1 MEYIIGFFIIFAL
14 VIIIPAIW
22 VFGGFTDDP
31 QQNRHARNNYSDNE
45 DDEDEYNLYSTQK
58 SEKEKRIE
66 AKRKQVAE
74 LEKVSDWQRH
84 YDPSWDMESYTSNNW
99 DDEEKK
105 LDHKI
110 GNLKQQN
117 ISYGGWI
124 DYEDRRTYKDENDP
138 TEDSEDWQ

>member
-1 MEYIIGFFIIFAL
+1 MEYIVGFFILLIF
-14 VIIIPAIW
+14 VIVVPAIL

-31 QQNRHARNNYSDNE
+31 QKNRHATNTYQDSE
-45 DDEDEYNLYSTQK
+45 DEEEYNLYGTLK

-84 YDPSWDMESYTSNNW
+84 YDPSFDMESYTWNNW

-138 TEDSEDWQ
+138 TEDSEDW

>member
-1 MEYIIGFFIIFAL
+1 MEYLVGFFILLIF
-14 VIIIPAIW
+14 VIVVPAIL

-31 QQNRHARNNYSDNE
+31 KKNRQTTNTYQDNE
-45 DDEDEYNLYSTQK
+45 DDEEDNLYSTQK

-138 TEDSEDWQ
+138 TEFSEDW

>member
-1 MEYIIGFFIIFAL
+1 MEFIIGFFIVFVLA
-14 VIIIPAIW
+14 IIIPAIM
-22 VFGGFTDDP
+22 VFGGYTNDP
-31 QQNRHARNNYSDNE
+31 QKNRHARNTYQYNE
-45 DDEDEYNLYSTQK
+45 DDDEYNLYSNQK

-84 YDPSWDMESYTSNNW
+84 YDPAWDMESYTGNNW

-124 DYEDRRTYKDENDP
+124 DYEDRRTYNDENDP

>member
-1 MEYIIGFFIIFAL
+1 MEYIVGFFILLIF
-14 VIIIPAIW
+14 VIVVPAIL

-31 QQNRHARNNYSDNE
+31 QKNRHATNTYQDS
-45 DDEDEYNLYSTQK
+45 EDEEEDNLYGTLK

-66 AKRKQVAE
+66 TKRKQVAE
-74 LEKVSDWQRH
+74 LEKISDWQRH
-84 YDPSWDMESYTSNNW
+84 YDPSWDMESYTTNNW

-138 TEDSEDWQ
+138 TEYSEDW

>member
-1 MEYIIGFFIIFAL
+1 MEYLVGFFILLIF
-14 VIIIPAIW
+14 VIVVPAIL

-31 QQNRHARNNYSDNE
+31 KKNRQTTNTYQDNE
-45 DDEDEYNLYSTQK
+45 
-58 SEKEKRIE
+58 
-66 AKRKQVAE
+66 
-74 LEKVSDWQRH
+74 
-84 YDPSWDMESYTSNNW
+84 

-105 LDHKI
+105 LDHNI

-138 TEDSEDWQ
+138 TEFSEDW

>member
-1 MEYIIGFFIIFAL
+1 MEYLVGFFILLIF
-14 VIIIPAIW
+14 VIVVPAIL

-31 QQNRHARNNYSDNE
+31 KKNRYAGNNYQDSEDN
-45 DDEDEYNLYSTQK
+45 DEDNLYSTQQ

-84 YDPSWDMESYTSNNW
+84 YDPSWDTESYTWNNW

-105 LDHKI
+105 LAHKI

-117 ISYGGWI
+117 ISYGGWL

-138 TEDSEDWQ
+138 TEYSEDW

>member
-1 MEYIIGFFIIFAL
+1 MEIIIGFLILFVLAI
-14 VIIIPAIW
+14 VIPAIV

-31 QQNRHARNNYSDNE
+31 QKDMHARNTYQDSE
-45 DDEDEYNLYSTQK
+45 DEDEYNLYNTQK

-74 LEKVSDWQRH
+74 LEKVADWQRH
-84 YDPSWDMESYTSNNW
+84 YDPSWDMESYTSNDW

-117 ISYGGWI
+117 ISYGGWV

-138 TEDSEDWQ
+138 TEYSEDW

>member
-1 MEYIIGFFIIFAL
+1 MEYIVGF
-14 VIIIPAIW
+14 VILFVLAIVIPAIV

-31 QQNRHARNNYSDNE
+31 QQNGHSGNNYQDNEE
-45 DDEDEYNLYSTQK
+45 DDEDNLYNTQK
-58 SEKEKRIE
+58 SEREKRIE

-84 YDPSWDMESYTSNNW
+84 YDPSWDMESYTGNDW

-110 GNLKQQN
+110 GNLEQQN
-117 ISYGGWI
+117 ISYGGWL
-124 DYEDRRTYKDENDP
+124 DYEDRRTFKDENDP
-138 TEDSEDWQ
+138 TEFSEDWQ